1 MTATSVTA
9 EDIRAAG
16 RTIAGEVMRTPMVA
30 APRLSEMLGCEL
42 YLKLENQ
49 QYTGSF
55 KDRGALNKLKSLTPE
70 QAKFGVIAMSAGNH
84 AQGVAYHARR
94 LGMRATIV
102 MPEFAPF
109 TKVERTKN
117 LGARVVLTGDTL
129 DASAIAAREIAE
141 KENLTFVHPY
151 DDPKIVAG
159 QGTIG
164 FEMLEDQPELDT
176 IVVPIGGGGIISG
189 IAIAAKSVKPEIE
202 MIGVEA
208 ELFPSMSQAIHGPP
222 SAPGGQVGSGQVGG
236 GQVGGGQT
244 LADGIAVKNPGEL
257 TRPIIE
263 ELVSDILL
271 VDESHIEAAVH
282 VLAEQQN
289 IVAEGAGA
297 AGVAAIMN
305 APERFAGRKVGAVI
319 CGGNIDVRLLSW
331 ILTRG
336 LVRDGRMVRLRIG
349 IVDRPGVLAKVAQL
363 IGETGGNIIEVYH
376 QRLFHD
382 VPAKHADVDAVIETR
397 NTEHVHEIITAL
409 KTGGFPARV
418 LSARSSED
426 QVPGGS

>member
-1 MTATSVTA
+1 MTATHVTA
-9 EDIRAAG
+9 EDIRAAA
-16 RTIAGEVMRTPMVA
+16 RTIAGAVIRTPLVA
-30 APRLSEMLGCEL
+30 APRLSEILGCEL

-70 QAKFGVIAMSAGNH
+70 QAKLGVIAMSAGNH
-84 AQGVAYHARR
+84 AQGVAHHARR
-94 LGMRATIV
+94 LGIPATIV
-102 MPEFAPF
+102 MPEFAPV
-109 TKVERTKN
+109 TKVERTKD
-117 LGARVVLTGDTL
+117 LGARVVLTGETL

-141 KENLTFVHPY
+141 DENLTFVHPY
-151 DDPKIVAG
+151 DDPLIVAG

-164 FEMLEDQPELDT
+164 FEMLEDQPDLEA

-189 IAIAAKSVKPEIE
+189 IAIAAKSVNPEIE
-202 MIGVEA
+202 IIGVEA
-208 ELFPSMSQAIHGPP
+208 ELFPSMYQAVHGQTP
-222 SAPGGQVGSGQVGG
+222 SA
-236 GQVGGGQT
+236 GGQT
-244 LADGIAVKNPGEL
+244 LADGIAVKNPGAL
-257 TRPIIE
+257 TRAIIE
-263 ELVSDILL
+263 ELISEILL
-271 VDESHIEAAVH
+271 VDEGQIEAAVH
-282 VLAEQQN
+282 ALAEQQK

-297 AGVAAIMN
+297 AGIAALMK

-331 ILTRG
+331 VLTRG

-363 IGETGGNIIEVYH
+363 IGTTGGNIIEVYH

-382 VPAKHADVDAVIETR
+382 VPAKQADVDAVIETR
-397 NTEHVHEIITAL
+397 NAEHVREITAAL
-409 KTGGFPARV
+409 EAGGFPTRV

-426 QVPGGS
+426 QVPGAT

>member
-1 MTATSVTA
+1 MTVSAS
-9 EDIRAAG
+9 DIKAAAKE
-16 RTIAGEVMRTPMVA
+16 IEGEVMRTPLVA
-30 APRLSEMLGCEL
+30 APRLSEILGCEL

-55 KDRGALNKLKSLTPE
+55 KDRGALNKLKSLTAE
-70 QAKFGVIAMSAGNH
+70 QAGYGVIAMSAGNH
-84 AQGVAYHARR
+84 AQGVAHHARR
-94 LGMRATIV
+94 LGIPATIV

-109 TKVERTKN
+109 TKVERTRE
-117 LGARVVLTGDTL
+117 LGARVVLLGDTL
-129 DASAIAAREIAE
+129 DASAVAAREIADQ
-141 KENLTFVHPY
+141 ENLTFVHPY

-176 IVVPIGGGGIISG
+176 IVVPIGGGGVISG

-208 ELFPSMSQAIHGPP
+208 ELFPSMYQAVNELAP
-222 SAPGGQVGSGQVGG
+222 SA
-236 GQVGGGQT
+236 GGQT
-244 LADGIAVKNPGEL
+244 LADGIAVKNPGAL

-263 ELVSDILL
+263 ELVADILL
-271 VDESHIEAAVH
+271 VDEALIETAVH
-282 VLAEQQN
+282 VLVEQQK

-297 AGVAAIMN
+297 AGVAALMKEK
-305 APERFAGRKVGAVI
+305 ERFAGRKVGVVI

-331 ILTRG
+331 VLTRG

-349 IVDRPGVLAKVAQL
+349 IIDRPGVLANVARL

-376 QRLFHD
+376 QRLFYD
-382 VPAKHADVDAVIETR
+382 VPAKQADVDAVIETR
-397 NTEHVHEIITAL
+397 NAEHVHEIIAAL
-409 KTGGFPARV
+409 EAGGFPTRV
-418 LSARSSED
+418 LSARSDEGLVQD
-426 QVPGGS
+426 APITER

>member
-16 RTIAGEVMRTPMVA
+16 RTIAGDVMRTPLVA

-94 LGMRATIV
+94 LGMPATIV

-141 KENLTFVHPY
+141 QENLTFVHPY
-151 DDPKIVAG
+151 DDPQIVAG

-164 FEMLEDQPELDT
+164 FEMLEDQPDLDT

-202 MIGVEA
+202 IIGVEA
-208 ELFPSMSQAIHGPP
+208 ALFPSMSQAIHGHPP
-222 SAPGGQVGSGQVGG
+222 AA
-236 GQVGGGQT
+236 GGQT

-271 VDESHIEAAVH
+271 VDEGHIEAAVH

-297 AGVAAIMN
+297 AGVAALMN

-397 NTEHVHEIITAL
+397 NTEHVHEIVAAL
-409 KTGGFPARV
+409 KAGGFPARV

-426 QVPGGS
+426 QVLGGS

>member
-1 MTATSVTA
+1 MTVTA
-9 EDIRAAG
+9 DDIRGAAAQ
-16 RTIAGEVMRTPMVA
+16 IAGEVVRTPLVSA
-30 APRLSEMLGCEL
+30 KRLGEILGCEL

-55 KDRGALNKLKSLTPE
+55 KDRGALLKLKSLTAE
-70 QAKFGVIAMSAGNH
+70 QAKNGVIAMSAGNH

-94 LGMRATIV
+94 LGIPATIV
-102 MPEFAPF
+102 MPEFAPV

-117 LGARVVLTGDTL
+117 LGARVLQTGDTL
-129 DASAIAAREIAE
+129 DASAVSAREIGA

-151 DDPKIVAG
+151 DDPLIVAG

-189 IAIAAKSVKPEIE
+189 IATAAKSIKPDLR

-208 ELFPSMSQAIHGPP
+208 ELFPSMYQTIRGLPTAS
-222 SAPGGQVGSGQVGG
+222 GGN
-236 GQVGGGQT
+236 T
-244 LADGIAVKNPGEL
+244 LADGIAVKNPGVL
-257 TRPIIE
+257 TREIIE
-263 ELVSDILL
+263 RLVENIVL
-271 VDESHIEAAVH
+271 VDETLIETAVH
-282 VLAEQQN
+282 TLVEEQK

-297 AGVAAIMN
+297 AGIAAILKEP
-305 APERFAGRKVGAVI
+305 ARFAGRKVGVVI

-331 ILTRG
+331 VLARG

-349 IVDRPGVLAKVAQL
+349 IVDRPGVLAQVAQL

-376 QRLFHD
+376 QRLFFD
-382 VPAKHADVDAVIETR
+382 VPAKQADVDAVVETR
-397 NTEHVHEIITAL
+397 NAAHVEEIIAAL
-409 KTGGFPARV
+409 KAQGFPTRV
-418 LSARSSED
+418 LSSRSDEGRPPSANLMTK
-426 QVPGGS
+426 